1 MKNNIK
7 VALIGNPNVG
17 KTSVFNALTG
27 LNHKIGN
34 YPGITVDKKTG
45 ATKLNT
51 EISATLVDLPGTYS
65 INASSLDEKI
75 VLDLLFDTSN
85 EDYPDVVV
93 VIADIE
99 NLKRNLLLLTQI
111 KELGIPT
118 VLAINMADRMEEKGI
133 SLNLKKIRRSFKSQS
148 NFNQCKKKT
157 RDK

>member
-1 MKNNIK
+1 MKYNIK

-34 YPGITVDKKTG
+34 YPGITLDKKTG
-45 ATKLNT
+45 ATTLNT
-51 EISATLVDLPGTYS
+51 ETSATLVDLPGTYS

-75 VLDLLFDTSN
+75 VLDLLLDTSN

-99 NLKRNLLLLTQI
+99 NLKRNLL
-111 KELGIPT
+111 
-118 VLAINMADRMEEKGI
+118 
-133 SLNLKKIRRSFKSQS
+133 
-148 NFNQCKKKT
+148 
-157 RDK
+157 